1 MSVFPGLFL
10 LLSQRCSSIFQI
22 RNFFQVWSNGLVSSH
37 TKCLIFQEVQET
49 SGSLSFLPN
58 RQVHSTSALACTPSA
73 ALKLRREIKRKSW
86 DALILCSNAWTLKLS
101 DPWPLEYTPE
111 YFLDGDDFLPVRFFT
126 ASRSPV
132 VSHCCNLQGEN

>member
-1 MSVFPGLFL
+1 M
-10 LLSQRCSSIFQI
+10 LSL
-22 RNFFQVWSNGLVSSH
+22 VWSNGLVSSH